1 MTVRK
6 RLQLAFARLEEE
18 VAAGRIGCYGV
29 ATWEG
34 LRRPPLSAGYMSL
47 EIMVRLATE
56 VAGPGHHLQ
65 VIQLPVSVA
74 ITGGVVFRNQAVGD
88 KLLPVL
94 ECAHDLGL
102 AVITSASIG
111 QAQLTGRVA
120 SMLAEAY
127 PELNTSAQRALQ
139 FTRSLPGVTTAL
151 VGMGRVE
158 HVRDDMALAAWP
170 PVPERARRLAHAL
183 AR

>member
-1 MTVRK
+1 LK
-6 RLQLAFARLEEE
+6 
-18 VAAGRIGCYGV
+18 
-29 ATWEG
+29 
-34 LRRPPLSAGYMSL
+34 
-47 EIMVRLATE
+47 
-56 VAGPGHHLQ
+56 

-74 ITGGVVFRNQAVGD
+74 IPEGVVFRNQALGD

-94 ECAHDLGL
+94 ECARDLGL

-120 SMLAEAY
+120 SLLAEVY
-127 PELNTSAQRALQ
+127 PALKTSAQRALQ
-139 FTRSLPGVTTAL
+139 FTRSLPGVAAAL

-158 HVRDDMALAAWP
+158 HVREDMALTAYP
-170 PVPERARRLAHAL
+170 PEPERAYRLAQAL